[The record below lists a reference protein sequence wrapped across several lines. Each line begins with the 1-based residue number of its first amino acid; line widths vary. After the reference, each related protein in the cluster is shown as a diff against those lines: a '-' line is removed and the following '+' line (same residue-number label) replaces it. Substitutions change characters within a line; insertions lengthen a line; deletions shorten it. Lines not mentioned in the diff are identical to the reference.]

1 MSFAIIGVATGVS
14 AATAAATTTAVVA
27 VAGTALTVYGQQQ
40 AANAAEDAANYNS
53 DVALQ
58 QARHENEVAAENAR
72 RKARENAKIIGLQ
85 REAIAA
91 SGLAPAG
98 TPLAILGESV
108 MTLERDIL
116 DMGYE
121 AAARARQLQSS
132 AAMSRWE
139 GSATASAASTA
150 AIGTMI
156 SGLSSAGG
164 GYFRAKGQI

>member
-1 MSFAIIGVATGVS
+1 MSFAIIGVAT
-14 AATAAATTTAVVA
+14 A
-27 VAGTALTVYGQQQ
+27 VAGTVITVAGQRQ
-40 AANAAEDAANYNS
+40 AANAAQDTANYNA
-53 DVALQ
+53 DLALE

-85 REAIAA
+85 REAIAV

-98 TPLAILGESV
+98 TPLAILGETVS
-108 MTLERDIL
+108 TLERDIL

-139 GSATASAASTA
+139 GSATASAATTA
-150 AIGTMI
+150 MVGTAI
-156 SGLSSAGG
+156 SGVSSAGK
-164 GYFRAKGQI
+164 GYFKAKGEI